1 MRALIRFAALG
12 TAVALMSLGAVASA
26 TDQPRQTIDPDGGA
40 NLTNVG
46 LADDGTAT
54 AVWTSRGELRYAM
67 RNANG
72 RFGVPVPIP
81 GAGLVSSLAY
91 AESSNGNAI
100 VAWHDLSADG
110 DVRAAVRVGDGGFGP
125 GEIVSGPMGNNN
137 PTSVNVAINDSGQ
150 AVVVWHQFGA
160 DPGSINAALFDGSSF
175 SGPATL
181 ITDSAVLNPVVG
193 IDGTGRA
200 LAVWDY
206 DTQSDDRIQGA
217 AAPAGG
223 GQFGAP
229 FTIEQMQAGAG
240 TPDLAVNE
248 SGDAVLA
255 YEDGIPSSE
264 CTSSC
269 SFFRVETRYGSVDGT
284 FGAQQPTPLNNES
297 GYAPGNHEVAIDD
310 SGKAAV
316 LMSMSS
322 PVGRVLARTSDQAG
336 TFGALQTVSPAD
348 HTSGPGLGST
358 NMDIDA
364 GGGEFTAVF
373 VNDHVGDGDENEVYQ
388 ASTTNGT
395 FGEVHQL
402 SPTDDD
408 SAQRATVGRNAS
420 GQTIAGWEIFIDD
433 LVPQATPVGTGP
445 ALTEGSSGADDL
457 TGTSVTDVVFLNEGN
472 DRFNGGGGNDEINGG
487 AGADNLNGGG
497 GKDQLKGDGGNDK
510 LIGAAGFDAMNGG
523 AGRDTCSGTLREKRK
538 AKSCEKWVKTSS

>member
-1 MRALIRFAALG
+1 MRALIRFSALG
-12 TAVALMSLGAVASA
+12 TALALMSLGAVASA
-26 TDQPRQTIDPDGGA
+26 THQLPQTIDPDGGA
-40 NLTNVG
+40 DDTIVG

-67 RNANG
+67 RAANG
-72 RFGVPVPIP
+72 PFGAIVPLP
-81 GAGLVSSLAY
+81 GAGLVSTVAY

-110 DVRAAVRVGDGGFGP
+110 DVRAAVRIGERGFRP
-125 GEIVSGPMGNNN
+125 GVIVSGPMGANN
-137 PTSVNVAINDSGQ
+137 PTSVNVAINDAGR

-160 DPGSINAALFDGSSF
+160 DPGSINAALFDGGSFGSSV
-175 SGPATL
+175 AL

-206 DTQSDDRIQGA
+206 DTQNDDRIQGA

-223 GQFGAP
+223 PFGAP
-229 FTIEQMQAGAG
+229 FLIEQLQQGSG

-269 SFFRVETRYGSVDGT
+269 SLFRVETRYGTVEGT

-297 GYAPGNHEVAIDD
+297 GYGPGNHEVAIDD
-310 SGKAAV
+310 SGKGAV

-322 PVGRVLARTSDQAG
+322 PVGRVLARTSDAAG
-336 TFGALQTVSPAD
+336 TFGPLQTVSAAD
-348 HTSGPGLGST
+348 HTTGPGLGST

-364 GGGEFTAVF
+364 GGGEFTAVWI
-373 VNDHVGDGDENEVYQ
+373 NDHVGDGDENEVYQ
-388 ASTTNGT
+388 ASTSNGT

-408 SAQRATVGRNAS
+408 SANHATVGRNAS
-420 GQTIAGWEIFIDD
+420 GQTVAAWDIFIQD
-433 LVPQATPVGTGP
+433 LVPQATPVGTGA
-445 ALTEGSSGADDL
+445 ALTEGTTGADDL
-457 TGTSVTDVVFLNEGN
+457 SGTSGSDRVFLDAGN
-472 DRFNGGGGNDEINGG
+472 DKFS
-487 AGADNLNGGG
+487 GGG
-497 GKDQLKGDGGNDK
+497 GKDQIFGGAGKDVINGGAAADILKGEAGNDK
-510 LIGAAGFDAMNGG
+510 LIGGAGVDVMNGG
-523 AGRDTCSGTLREKRK
+523 PGTDTCSGTAKEKPK
-538 AKSCEKWVKTSS
+538 AISCEKWLPITV